1 MKESLTSYTRLQK
14 LIKEAL
20 SVNEPKKKDCGCN
33 SCKCKEKTNSTN
45 PLHEGE
51 IDQFELDLEGFSN
64 QLSKEI
70 KDELE
75 DKEKELNE
83 IVGVVGIIGYIL
95 LSNTVVHMLSK
106 FSQRMFKKYNF
117 GKGEEAAKKIEQFT
131 HKNEEAFKTPI
142 RRIVGLFT
150 KNDKSKKLITD
161 MIYAV
166 VILLMAG
173 QAGGNA
179 VQYMKKT
186 AWLKSG
192 LYGLKSTIKGAE
204 VHNIIKDVISGI

>member
-1 MKESLTSYTRLQK
+1 MKESLASYNRLQT
-14 LIKEAL
+14 LIKESL
-20 SVNEPKKKDCGCN
+20 SYSP
-33 SCKCKEKTNSTN
+33 N
-45 PLHEGE
+45 PLHEDE
-51 IDQFELDLEGFSN
+51 IDQFELDLESFSN
-64 QLSKEI
+64 QLSQEI

-83 IVGVVGIIGYIL
+83 VIGVAGIIGYIL

-117 GKGEEAAKKIEQFT
+117 GKGEEAAKKIEHFT
-131 HKNEEAFKTPI
+131 HKNEKAFKSPI

-150 KNDKSKKLITD
+150 KNEKYKKLITD
-161 MIYAV
+161 IIYAI

-179 VQYMKKT
+179 VQYIKKA
-186 AWLKSG
+186 AWLKGG

>member
-1 MKESLTSYTRLQK
+1 MKESLASYNRLQT

-20 SVNEPKKKDCGCN
+20 SYSP
-33 SCKCKEKTNSTN
+33 N
-45 PLHEGE
+45 PLHEDE

-64 QLSKEI
+64 QLSQEI

-83 IVGVVGIIGYIL
+83 VIGVVGIVGYIL
-95 LSNTVVHMLSK
+95 LSNTVAHMLSK

-117 GKGEEAAKKIEQFT
+117 GKGEEAAKKIERFT
-131 HKNEEAFKTPI
+131 HKNEEAFKSPI
-142 RRIVGLFT
+142 RRIVGIFT
-150 KNDKSKKLITD
+150 KNERYKKLITD
-161 MIYAV
+161 IIYAV

-179 VQYMKKT
+179 VQYIKKA
-186 AWLKSG
+186 AWLKGG

>member
-1 MKESLTSYTRLQK
+1 MKESLASYIRLQT
-14 LIKEAL
+14 LIKEVL
-20 SVNEPKKKDCGCN
+20 SKQPKKGCGCN
-33 SCKCKEKTNSTN
+33 SCKCKEKYNSPN